1 MIESAS
7 ETTDTGRITMADV
20 RFVMDAHPEINS
32 ANAIRAV
39 LRRGSFGTIDKH
51 LKKIRAE
58 RAAALLPPVE
68 PASAGA
74 TAKAVVA
81 PAEALATI
89 WSAAVAT
96 VTATVMTRL
105 NDVTVQRDELLLQTA
120 QQAVDLDDAA
130 AAVDEM
136 TTVAEA
142 AQAAAAVAATALAEA
157 KSAAATEAE
166 TAATAAAT
174 AAASAAVMLETVR
187 RELSIAVT
195 AAQAETTR
203 VMAAAELAQ
212 RDAQIQR
219 MSERQALQDTINK
232 LTDQVA
238 ELKSWIHRPGPVPQT
253 LTIRP
258 PDQA

>member
-1 MIESAS
+1 MIEPGSDM
-7 ETTDTGRITMADV
+7 TDTGPITMADV
-20 RFVMDAHPEINS
+20 RAVMEAHPQVNS
-32 ANAIRAV
+32 ANAIRAI
-39 LRRGSFGTIDKH
+39 LKRGSFGTIDKH

-68 PASAGA
+68 PAT

-81 PAEALATI
+81 SAEALATI
-89 WSAAVAT
+89 WSAAMAT

-105 NDVTVQRDELLLQTA
+105 NEVTVQRDELLRQTA
-120 QQAVDLDDAA
+120 QQAADLEDAA

-136 TTVAEA
+136 TAVAEK
-142 AQAAAAVAATALAEA
+142 AQAAAEAAT
-157 KSAAATEAE
+157 
-166 TAATAAAT
+166 TAATTATDAARA
-174 AAASAAVMLETVR
+174 MLETVR
-187 RELSIAVT
+187 HELSV
-195 AAQAETTR
+195 AQAEVTR
-203 VMAAAELAQ
+203 VTAAAELAQ

-238 ELKSWIHRPGPVPQT
+238 ELKSWIHRPEPVQQT
-253 LTIRP
+253 LTISP